1 MAFCEGAVEA
11 NSGLAIAG
19 GETEGGSA
27 TQGPDLQE
35 LIPWCSGLQSSLYHY
50 MPGAHHINCWQL
62 IISSGKELP
71 ASKFEFLRKLLS
83 FHYCADISYIQFHWV
98 CTFCIQHAHWS
109 LIWSPTSFFLQLQHY
124 WGNLSKKEASP
135 RKPCPSWLFYS
146 NFQKV
151 CVLALLKSIDG
162 SVLALLRLPSI
173 FSHQNFTVGE
183 FGCTMA
189 IMQES

>member
-27 TQGPDLQE
+27 TQGPDLQT
-35 LIPWCSGLQSSLYHY
+35 LIPWCSGLKSSLYHY

-62 IISSGKELP
+62 IISSGKEVP
-71 ASKFEFLRKLLS
+71 ASKFKFLCKLLS

-124 WGNLSKKEASP
+124 WGNLSKKMGPAQENPVLPDSFTQIFKRFVYSQASD
-135 RKPCPSWLFYS
+135 PCILNIEPSWLVAAVS
-146 NFQKV
+146 ETWIGNE
-151 CVLALLKSIDG
+151 
-162 SVLALLRLPSI
+162 RLS
-173 FSHQNFTVGE
+173 E
-183 FGCTMA
+183 
-189 IMQES
+189 